1 MATSWIPQARFLFV
15 AFCKKWK
22 EALETAAYILSFG
35 WPQPAVTACLAAID
49 GFLSAHDAWVAD
61 DSSMKKAQRDDAWAA
76 AEKAIGHFAACH
88 VRGNE
93 KMSETQKYE
102 ILGVRTWHRGHPIP
116 VPGSVP
122 ELSILLGYIRQLIV
136 LFKVLGAERWGK
148 PPKVYGIEIRWAF
161 LDHVPV
167 DIAAELFNS
176 ALATRHPFRISFR
189 EEDRGKTVYFAARW
203 VIVREGETGD
213 FGPVVSAIVP

>member
-1 MATSWIPQARFLFV
+1 MAASWIPQARLLFV

-22 EALETAAYILSFG
+22 EALETAAYILSFD
-35 WPQPAVTACLAAID
+35 WTQPAVTRCLAAID
-49 GFLSAHDAWVAD
+49 GFLTAHDDWVAD
-61 DSSMKKAQRDDAWAA
+61 DSSLKKAQRDDAWAA
-76 AEKAIGHFAACH
+76 AEKAIEYFADH
-88 VRGNE
+88 SVRMNE

-102 ILGVRTWHRGHPIP
+102 ILGVRTWHHGSPIH

-122 ELSILLGYIRQLIV
+122 VLTILLGHIRQLIV
-136 LFKVLGAERWGK
+136 QYKVLGALRNGK

-167 DIAAELFNS
+167 NIAAELFNF
-176 ALATRHPFRISFR
+176 AIDTRHPFRITFR

-203 VIVREGETGD
+203 VIAREGETGD